1 MCSIEKVGAVS
12 SSRMAAAAI
21 PACPELRRVYPEL
34 GWGHPGLRRAPIF
47 SRLLS
52 HCELSH
58 AAPLST
64 NSAKLNRQTPDIE
77 HLATRRKQTLAICSN
92 RQKINFCLDENLS
105 LPASF
110 LEGAIGAP
118 TNRLNAFLPGLP
130 RATFAKGS
138 GLRVEMAVTHS
149 KQSIGAFLPGLPRA
163 TFAKGSRFAHT
174 RTVAPLRPYARLSGN
189 SMPARGK
196 FIVLEGIDGSG
207 KRTQLEMLVRAFA
220 SRGVACS
227 QLSFPRYDGFF
238 GKMAG
243 QYLNGDDRKSV

>member
-12 SSRMAAAAI
+12 SSRTAAAAI
-21 PACPELRRVYPEL
+21 RACPELRGVYPERRRACPEL
-34 GWGHPGLRRAPIF
+34 RCLYPELRRAPIF

-52 HCELSH
+52 HRELSH
-58 AAPLST
+58 AAPFST
-64 NSAKLNRQTPDIE
+64 NSAKLNRQTPEVE

-118 TNRLNAFLPGLP
+118 SERLNVFLP
-130 RATFAKGS
+130 GS

-149 KQSIGAFLPGLPRA
+149 KQSLGPFLPGSRIA
-163 TFAKGSRFAHT
+163 HFASRTVQRDAHM
-174 RTVAPLRPYARLSGN
+174 RTVAPLRPYARLGGN

-207 KRTQLEMLVRAFA
+207 KRTQLEM
-220 SRGVACS
+220 
-227 QLSFPRYDGFF
+227 
-238 GKMAG
+238 
-243 QYLNGDDRKSV
+243 